1 MFGRNPP
8 QRQGLTLVCTV
19 QGMLLA
25 QVIKTKLEAAGI
37 PALLEYESA
46 GQAIG
51 LTVDGL
57 GAIHVYVPSDLAEDA
72 QRVMEV
78 QGPPDEEEMEFDS
91 ADGP

>member
-8 QRQGLTLVCTV
+8 QRQGLTLICTL
-19 QGMLLA
+19 QGMLPA

-51 LTVDGL
+51 VTIDGL
-57 GAIHVYVPSDLAEDA
+57 GAVHVYVPSDLAGDA
-72 QRVMEV
+72 QNVVDV
-78 QGPPDEEEMEFDS
+78 QGPPDDSEMEIED
-91 ADGP
+91 

>member
-8 QRQGLTLVCTV
+8 RRHGLTLICTL
-19 QGMLLA
+19 QGMLPA

-51 LTVDGL
+51 VTIDGL
-57 GAIHVYVPSDLAEDA
+57 GAVHVYVPSDLAEDA
-72 QRVMEV
+72 QRVLDV
-78 QGPPDEEEMEFDS
+78 QGPPDESEMDFED
-91 ADGP
+91 